1 MTERHII
8 FVPGKNPKP
17 PPEAH
22 RRALWRTLVEGVRR
36 AEPAVAESLADAH
49 EQFHLAAWNYLFY
62 RTYKDINRDLPWIDA
77 LIHQHGPT
85 PQDIREAR
93 GWQYRLAWLLFQIAD
108 HLPFLIPL
116 MPAHI
121 RDMAAET
128 RRYFV
133 NQYDIACEVREV
145 LKVQL
150 RPRLKNGDDILLIA
164 HSLGTVI
171 AWDSLWELSRE
182 EHWPGRVH
190 TFLTLGSPLGMHY
203 VRRRLRGAD
212 RTGAERYPAN
222 IRHWVNVAAEGD
234 LVALV
239 RCFARDFAEM
249 RRLGLVESIT
259 DHCHGIYNYFR
270 NEHGLNVHRSYG
282 YLVNPAVGK
291 VIADWWRHGDA
302 GESGT

>member
-1 MTERHII
+1 MSATRHIV

-36 AEPAVAESLADAH
+36 AEPAVAASLEGAH
-49 EQFHLAAWNYLFY
+49 GHFHLAAWNYLFY

-77 LIHQHGPT
+77 LIHRHGPA
-85 PQDIREAR
+85 PEDIRAAH
-93 GWQYRLAWLLFQIAD
+93 GWPVRLAWLLFQLAD
-108 HLPFLIPL
+108 HLPFLIPV

-121 RDMAAET
+121 RHTARET

-133 NQYDIACEVREV
+133 NEHDIAREVREV
-145 LKVQL
+145 LKTLL
-150 RPRLKNGDDILLIA
+150 RPRLAAGERILLIG
-164 HSLGTVI
+164 HSLGSVI

-182 EHWPGRVH
+182 EHWPGRID
-190 TFLTLGSPLGMHY
+190 TFLTLGSPLGMRY

-212 RTGAERYPAN
+212 RRGDERYPAN
-222 IRHWVNVAAEGD
+222 IRRWVNVAAEGD

-239 RCFARDFAEM
+239 RCFGRDFAEM
-249 RRLGLVESIT
+249 RARGLVESIE
-259 DHCHGIYNYFR
+259 DHCHGIYNFFR
-270 NEHGLNVHRSYG
+270 NEAGLNVHRSYG

-291 VIADWWRHGDA
+291 VIADWWREA
-302 GESGT
+302 A